1 MGGMSRNLAH
11 RRGRSRGVPQWNR
24 ESLNISMASEREKES
39 EEERRGPGFLD
50 FRGLSHVAA

>member
-1 MGGMSRNLAH
+1 MSRNLA
-11 RRGRSRGVPQWNR
+11 RSRGVPQWNR

>member
-1 MGGMSRNLAH
+1 MSRNLAH
-11 RRGRSRGVPQWNR
+11 RRGRSRGVPQWNI